1 MRKHFNSTEQGY
13 KACRHK
19 SISLCKYHFKF
30 IAMIKKILLD
40 IIDYY
45 RYKIDSDQCTE
56 SDMRSAFNLL
66 SNNLVCDTTIK
77 DLALHYNQSESNV
90 RNVIARFYIPK
101 PKRRVFYNF
110 IEFLKVMPDK
120 WLDKND

>member
-1 MRKHFNSTEQGY
+1 
-13 KACRHK
+13 
-19 SISLCKYHFKF
+19 
-30 IAMIKKILLD
+30 MIKKILLD

-110 IEFLKVMPDK
+110 MEFLKVMPDK
-120 WLDKND
+120 WLDKKE